1 MAIATFEIDF
11 ISNKLLLISLKNLM
25 AILKHPDKMVPM
37 ADKLSKMLEKSKDD
51 GQLKSITTKRH
62 ITSKNT

>member
-1 MAIATFEIDF
+1 MG
-11 ISNKLLLISLKNLM
+11 
-25 AILKHPDKMVPM
+25 ILKHPDKMVPM

-62 ITSKNT
+62 ITSKNTKIYYMKYFF